1 MNSYTP
7 DSVRNRMSAVESP
20 PTGGRIVVRGLVGVV
35 AVLFFVFSHEGMH
48 WLVGRLF
55 GIPAVFTSLVSVGV
69 PPADIHHY
77 PLWTLTLMNGIAPW
91 YSVGFVALALW
102 LSYRLSD
109 RHGILVDFFRWTA
122 IAGAPYLGLQLI
134 GGVVPA
140 KNDGS
145 GVDFAA
151 INAFFNLSAPIPAL
165 LSLIGSILLV
175 AAAILVRKTVFAPV
189 PIRSG
194 LVAPWRRAAGVALIV
209 IFALITIACCV
220 AAAIGNYAYAL
231 TPLLAWITLFSGAL
245 ILWIPWKQ
253 PASRAFLLSWGFPGG
268 IVVVAMAVIG
278 ILTEGDL
285 LVSGLVVAPTLLT
298 VLSVLNPTRRSGRVS
313 PMA

>member
-7 DSVRNRMSAVESP
+7 DSVRNRASVVESP
-20 PTGGRIVVRGLVGVV
+20 PTGRRIVVRAVVGVV

-48 WLVGRLF
+48 WLIGRLF
-55 GIPAVFTSLVSVGV
+55 GIPAVFTSLASVGV
-69 PPADIHHY
+69 PPADMHRY
-77 PLWTLTLMNGIAPW
+77 PLWALTLMNGVAPW
-91 YSVGFVALALW
+91 FSVGFIALAVW

-109 RHGILVDFFRWTA
+109 RDGILVDFFRWTA

-134 GGVVPA
+134 GGVAPA

-165 LSLIGSILLV
+165 LSLVGSILLV

-189 PIRSG
+189 ATRSG
-194 LVAPWRRAAGVALIV
+194 LVAPWRRAAGVTLMV

-220 AAAIGNYAYAL
+220 AAAIGNYAYTL
-231 TPLLAWITLFSGAL
+231 IPLLAWVTLFSGAL
-245 ILWIPWKQ
+245 SLWIPWKH
-253 PASRAFLLSWGFPGG
+253 PSSRAFLRSWGFSGG
-268 IVVVAMAVIG
+268 IVVLAMAVIG
-278 ILTEGDL
+278 ILTAGDL
-285 LVSGLVVAPTLLT
+285 LIAGLVIAPTLLT
-298 VLSVLNPTRRSGRVS
+298 VLSVLNPARRSGRVS
-313 PMA
+313 HMA